1 VNADWRFPNAA
12 TPPGSA
18 AYYLARFAHP
28 DERDRLAAWLAWF
41 DLLENM
47 VRRASDPGVTRLKLD
62 WWREEIE
69 RLARGEAQHPLSRAL
84 LPWTQRSDCRQPMQR
99 ALDATEQ
106 RILQQAPDSLEDF
119 HRQCRDE
126 QASRLY
132 LLAGPTSE
140 TPAIEAL
147 GAYLGTVARLQRLG
161 EDLQRHHRTLPREF
175 AIPDIEQLLQERR
188 LGPPGISLL
197 QAAEDGLEREAT
209 LDYPLRALLAQHRH
223 TARLLRRHGFPTDRV
238 LQPSPLRLLWEAW
251 RASRPPELTPLR

>member
-1 VNADWRFPNAA
+1 MNADWHFPNAA

-18 AYYLARFAHP
+18 AYYLVRFARA
-28 DERDRLAAWLAWF
+28 DERNHLAAWLAWF

-69 RLARGEAQHPLSRAL
+69 RLAHGEVQHPLSRVLA
-84 LPWTQRSDCRQPMQR
+84 PWTRSSDCRPLMLR

-106 RILQQAPDSLEDF
+106 RIMQRAPDNLEDF

-132 LLAGPTSE
+132 LLAGSTKE

-147 GAYLGTVARLQRLG
+147 GCYLGTVARLQRLG
-161 EDLQRHHRTLPREF
+161 EDLQRHHRTLPHEF
-175 AIPDIEQLLQERR
+175 AIPGIEQLLQDRR
-188 LGPPGISLL
+188 LGTPGISLL
-197 QAAEDGLEREAT
+197 QAAEDGLDREAA
-209 LDYPLRALLAQHRH
+209 LDYPLRALLAQHRR
-223 TARLLRRHGFPTDRV
+223 TARLLRRHDFPTDR
-238 LQPSPLRLLWEAW
+238 LLHPSPLGLLWDAW
-251 RASRPPELTPLR
+251 RASHQP

>member
-1 VNADWRFPNAA
+1 MNEDWRFPNAA

-28 DERDRLAAWLAWF
+28 EERDRLAAWLAWF
-41 DLLENM
+41 DVLEQM

-84 LPWTQRSDCRQPMQR
+84 APWTQSSDCRQPMRR

-106 RILQQAPDSLEDF
+106 RIMQQAPDSLEDF

-132 LLAGPTSE
+132 LLAGSTNE

-147 GAYLGTVARLQRLG
+147 GCYLGTVARLQRLG

-175 AIPDIEQLLQERR
+175 AIPGIEQLLQDRK
-188 LGPPGISLL
+188 LGTPGAWLL
-197 QAAEDGLEREAT
+197 QAAEEELEREAA
-209 LDYPLRALLAQHRH
+209 LDYPLRALLAQHRR

-238 LQPSPLRLLWEAW
+238 LHPAPLGLLWDAW
-251 RASRPPELTPLR
+251 RASRHP